1 MLRIKFLLFNLH
13 QLNSKML
20 RTTTQYRT
28 RKKTV
33 QVRKLVLQQQQPLFV
48 LTLAQK

>member
-13 QLNSKML
+13 QLNSTML
-20 RTTTQYRT
+20 RTTTLYRT
-28 RKKTV
+28 QKNIV

-48 LTLAQK
+48 LNLAQK

>member
-28 RKKTV
+28 QKKTV
-33 QVRKLVLQQQQPLFV
+33 QVRKLVLQQQPPLFV